1 MKGREKMPKAR
12 RIISLIVAV
21 ATILVGLGMPYAG
34 SNVALADGVTV
45 ALVPSAASVPV
56 GSTVTLDIQI
66 QNVTGL
72 YGAEVRLSFD
82 PTRLQVQDALAYQTG
97 VQIQPGTF
105 PNPADGF
112 VAVNSADNASGT
124 IIYAMTLL
132 APAAPVSGSGV
143 FARVVFQGVA
153 GGSASVI
160 FTSVSLLNN
169 LTQPIPAATQNATIT
184 VTGGPTATTAPPTAT
199 PTRTPGPTV
208 TPGPTATR
216 TPTATPGPA
225 PVCSVYYT
233 VRWGDTLYSIARR
246 FGTTVQAIA
255 AVNGITNPSLIRI
268 GQVLCIPGGTVPPP
282 PPPPPPP
289 TDCWYVVK
297 AGDTLYRIALQYN
310 TTIWY
315 LASINGIP
323 TSCFNIYVGQRL
335 RVPCTVTPPPTGQC
349 YVVQRGDT
357 LYSLAIRWGTTVYAI
372 MVKNSLANP
381 NYIYVG
387 QVLCRP

>member
-66 QNVTGL
+66 QNITGL

-82 PTRLQVQDALAYQTG
+82 PARLQVQDALAYQTG

-112 VAVNSADNASGT
+112 VAVNSADNAAGT

-132 APAAPVSGSGV
+132 APAAPVSGTGV
-143 FARVVFQGVA
+143 FARVVFQCVA

-184 VTGGPTATTAPPTAT
+184 ITGGPSPTTAPPTAT

-216 TPTATPGPA
+216 TPTVTPGPP
-225 PVCSVYYT
+225 PVCVAYYT
-233 VRWGDTLYSIARR
+233 VQWGDTLYSIARR
-246 FGTTVQAIA
+246 YGTTVQAIA
-255 AVNGITNPSLIRI
+255 AANGITNPSLIRV
-268 GQVLCIPGGTVPPP
+268 GQVLCIPGGTV
-282 PPPPPPP
+282 PPPPPP

-323 TSCFNIYVGQRL
+323 TNCFNIYVGQRL

-372 MVKNSLANP
+372 MVKNGLSNP